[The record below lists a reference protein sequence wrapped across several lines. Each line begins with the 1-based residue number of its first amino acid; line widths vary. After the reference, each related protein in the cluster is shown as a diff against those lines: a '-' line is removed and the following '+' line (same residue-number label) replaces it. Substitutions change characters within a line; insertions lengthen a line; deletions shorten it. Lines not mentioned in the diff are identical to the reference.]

1 MLRWETL
8 KYESWSCSRR
18 SLSKYPAW
26 LGDFHSM
33 PVILSYEE
41 LIYALLKASLL
52 YNLES
57 EVGRIY

>member
-8 KYESWSCSRR
+8 KYESWSHSRR

-52 YNLES
+52 YSGE
-57 EVGRIY
+57 